1 MKKMISTAIFV
12 SVALLIT
19 CTNTEKK
26 QPSTPAEA
34 DTPDSTTYPM
44 PENYTV
50 TDGLH
55 TDTLIFK
62 NFGMGDLA
70 HFEFHDEAGKL
81 YDFNAM
87 QDLRYNLVADA
98 SEGSGEEGSYVANDY
113 YVNKKFIVTW
123 RTLKLKREPKDE
135 MEFYYQEYNEV
146 ILLDLVEE

>member
-1 MKKMISTAIFV
+1 MKKTIFTFLCV
-12 SVALLIT
+12 SMALLT
-19 CTNTEKK
+19 ACTNTEKK
-26 QPSTPAEA
+26 QPSTPADA
-34 DTPDSTTYPM
+34 DTPDSTTYPI

-81 YDFNAM
+81 YDFNVV
-87 QDLRYNLVADA
+87 DDSRYNLLTDA
-98 SEGSGEEGSYVANDY
+98 TEDFSEEGGYAANDAY
-113 YVNKKFIVTW
+113 KNKKFIVTW
-123 RTLKLKREPKDE
+123 RTLQLNREPKDE

-146 ILLDLVEE
+146 VSLELVEE